1 MPHSDKPTNGSQ
13 DGFREAIARWRLDL
27 RTEVKKSS
35 SLPTAMFDACD
46 PMLETRLAE
55 TARSMLERLQAQEAA
70 AAGASQGAEKRLERV
85 TPADLKKLPAQIAA
99 MQPAPLDL
107 EAGLLPEYLGILA
120 DTCSHATG
128 APLEGAARLLAR
140 DFGLSTTNDLQAL
153 TELLGREL
161 REAPEMFVKAASYT
175 DDQLALACQR
185 VAAAL
190 AIHVTNLPAPEAT
203 P

>member
-1 MPHSDKPTNGSQ
+1 MPHPDKPTNASQ

-55 TARSMLERLQAQEAA
+55 TARSMLERLQGQEAA
-70 AAGASQGAEKRLERV
+70 PTDSQGAEKRLERV
-85 TPADLKKLPAQIAA
+85 TPADLRKLPAQIAA

-107 EAGLLPEYLGILA
+107 EAGLLTEYLGILA
-120 DTCSHATG
+120 DTCCHATG
-128 APLEGAARLLAR
+128 TPLEGAARLLAR
-140 DFGLSTTNDLQAL
+140 DFGLSATNDAQAL

-161 REAPEMFVKAASYT
+161 REAPEMFAKAPAYS

-190 AIHVTNLPAPEAT
+190 AIHVVNPTAPEVM